1 MVFVSLVSTSAQTS
15 SVIIVDRPS
24 RSRHGDTGAVRNL
37 VKLFST
43 CALHVGLWNSVDST
57 CIVRV
62 VGTRQELSVLFV
74 AQHEVESNF
83 IFIVTVGLVI
93 LKVFVSIGLAIER
106 T

>member
-1 MVFVSLVSTSAQTS
+1 MFVRLASTSAQTYA
-15 SVIIVDRPS
+15 VIIVNSPS
-24 RSRHGDTGAVRNL
+24 RRRGSVIGVVRNL
-37 VKLFST
+37 VKLSST
-43 CALHVGLWNSVDST
+43 CALHVGLWKSVDPT
-57 CIVRV
+57 FIVRV
-62 VGTRQELSVLFV
+62 VGTTQELSVLFV